1 MGKRIISRARGHGGP
16 RYTSPSHRYAGTPCY
31 PTVTG
36 TGLVRDVV
44 HDVGRDAP
52 LALVRF
58 ADGKEKMIIAAEGT
72 YVGQTLYFGR
82 ADAPAETGNVLP
94 LSAIPKGCSVCA
106 IEVTPGGGPKLCC
119 SAGTRA
125 QVVTQEASKI
135 ILSMPSKQFKELDPR
150 CWATMGIPGGGGRG
164 DKPYVK
170 AGQVYWASYARNRLW
185 PRSSASKMNPV
196 DHPFGGHTKPG
207 TPKSIS
213 TWAPPGAKVGSIG
226 ARRSGRRKK

>member
-16 RYTSPSHRYAGTPCY
+16 RYTSPSHRYAGAISY
-31 PTVTG
+31 PRAG
-36 TGLVRDVV
+36 TAVVKDVV

-52 LALVRF
+52 LAILQAENKDECMV
-58 ADGKEKMIIAAEGT
+58 IAAEGV
-72 YVGQTLYFGR
+72 YVGKTLSFGLP
-82 ADAPAETGNVLP
+82 DARPEAGNVLP
-94 LSAIPKGCSVCA
+94 LSAMPKGSFVFA
-106 IEVTPGGGPKLCC
+106 IELTPRGGPKLCC
-119 SAGTRA
+119 SAGVRA
-125 QVVTQEASKI
+125 QIVTQEQGKVI
-135 ILSMPSKQFKELDPR
+135 IQLPSKKFKELNPE
-150 CWATMGIPGGGGRG
+150 CWATCGIPAGSGRG
-164 DKPYVK
+164 DKPFVK

-185 PRSSASKMNPV
+185 PRSSANKMNPV